1 MMHPLANLEFVQNL
15 PKRPDGVRVY
25 TVNGVDVLFGLPMSE
40 YHKPVDGKLWLSKT
54 KLHSLLDP
62 KKGPEWFHETYVKR
76 LDDGEKD
83 DGDRDVGESNES
95 HFKVGRSIDTL
106 VFDGEDVFKSTNREC
121 PELYPSKAEPTAK
134 NPDPATVMKSWH
146 PLSNYCKAWYQ
157 EQIENGV
164 TILTNSQLKWIYAAY
179 NSIVRNDF
187 ARTILENPYWIPQ
200 VSFRWQDPGTGLF
213 LQSRL
218 DMVNFALG
226 EWMDMKTTRYW
237 SKPSYGREFVVRGYH
252 LQGWL
257 GEEAFRRIGIP
268 PQGGTHLIVGKQQ
281 FPQVRVDHVS
291 PQLIEAG
298 EDTFQRATNALLRC
312 QETGVWYER
321 QDEESFIEVPQFVS
335 DILARRQDV
344 AEREIYEY
352 EQDEIV

>member
-1 MMHPLANLEFVQNL
+1 MIRHPLASLEFIQAL
-15 PKRPDGVRVY
+15 PVRPDGVRVY
-25 TVNGVDVLFGLPMSE
+25 TVNGVDVLFGLPMHE
-40 YHKPVDGKLWLSKT
+40 YHKPSNGKLWLSKT

-62 KKGPEWFHETYVKR
+62 KKGMEWFHETYVKR
-76 LDDGEKD
+76 DDGEKD
-83 DGDRDVGESNES
+83 EGDRDVGESNES
-95 HFKVGRSIDTL
+95 HFKVGRAIDTL
-106 VFDGEDVFKSTNREC
+106 LFDGESEFKALYREC
-121 PELYPSKAEPTAK
+121 PPLYPFTPKPTAK
-134 NPDPATVMKSWH
+134 NPEPATEMKKWH
-146 PLSNYCKAWYQ
+146 PNATFCEEWYR
-157 EQIENGV
+157 EQKELGI
-164 TILTNSQLKWIYAAY
+164 TIMTNTQLKWVYAAY

-187 ARTILENPYWIPQ
+187 ARSILENPFWIPQ
-200 VSFRWQDPGTGLF
+200 VSFRWQDPSTGLY

-218 DMVNFALG
+218 DMVNFAEG
-226 EWMDMKTTRYW
+226 RWMDMKTTRYW

-268 PQGGTHLIVGKQQ
+268 PQGGIHLVVGKQQ
-281 FPQVRVDHVS
+281 FPQVRVDDVP

-298 EDTFQRATNALLRC
+298 EDTFQRATAVLMRC
-312 QETGVWYER
+312 QDSGIWYER
-321 QDEESFIEVPQFVS
+321 QDEPGHIEVPQFVT